1 MATPLFLTEGGLHG
15 HMDHLY
21 DNPDLTFS
29 EMKGIFRAAATGK
42 LVGTEKTDGQNLYIS
57 YSVKDG
63 KAKAARAG
71 QDIKAG
77 GLDAKALAKKFAG
90 RGTVEAAFVDA
101 FSIFEK
107 AVRSLSPDVQKKIFG
122 EDADIYYNAEI
133 QDPRNRNVIN
143 YDTKTLNIHRVGH
156 HVYDKSTGKPVI
168 QTDPETGEESHV
180 DVSENFETLQDAL
193 EDMQASILDK
203 DFRLQVNAIRQ
214 LNALSDDRPLN
225 IALNDLEK
233 ELSKEGVS
241 DNHTVG
247 YYLASRLRA
256 AVRER
261 IKLPMELEAN
271 VVRRLMGHKGKQFN
285 LNTLRRGQPKEI
297 AMAITELVQASKVL
311 KFKAIKP
318 IENIVHEFAV
328 EMMKVFQSIFVLDNR
343 KEVKRLQDELQNA
356 IDLIKSA
363 NEEET
368 IDKMVSQFKK
378 MRNSV
383 EGVNT
388 AAEGFVFD
396 YNGRTYKFTGNFA
409 PMNQIL
415 GMVKPGYSRSKSAK
429 TLKEEVENIAESNVE
444 KIIAIYPGRFQPAG
458 RHHRAA
464 FEWLQTIFGEEN
476 TFVAT
481 SGKVQKPKSPF
492 NFSEKQTIL
501 SAHGIP
507 VQAIVET
514 KNPYKAEEITGKYD
528 PDKTAVVYMVGKK
541 DMEEDARFKN
551 VGGVLKSGQPSYFQ
565 DFEKNKHDLRPLRE
579 SGYIIVAPH
588 VSLPVEG
595 FGEMSGTVLR
605 QALGKSDAN
614 TFKKIMG
621 FYDEEI
627 HQLIKIKLGDPEE
640 ERLQEGNDFF
650 SMDYLFSLVD
660 RELNLAYLKQEQL
673 LKEEQEKLKNLEA
686 LAGASVQ
693 SLGLNQDLADK
704 FMEVFN
710 KLVGELEAE
719 QSEIN
724 QKEKEAR
731 GREAAAALQK
741 TTQQQPADTPVEE
754 NAMSAGAVE
763 GAARKSPWV
772 NLEATK

>member
-29 EMKGIFRAAATGK
+29 EMKGIFRAAAAGK

-57 YSVKDG
+57 YSIEDG
-63 KAKAARAG
+63 KARAARAG

-77 GLDAKALAKKFAG
+77 GLDARALAKKFAG

-107 AVRSLSPDVQKKIFG
+107 AVRSLDINTQRKIFG
-122 EDADIYYNAEI
+122 DDAEIYYNAEI

-143 YDTKTLNIHRVGH
+143 YDTRTLNIHRVGH
-156 HVYDKSTGKPVI
+156 HVYDKSTGKPVV

-193 EDMQASILDK
+193 EDMQSAILDK
-203 DFRLQVNAIRQ
+203 DFRLQINAIRQ
-214 LNALSDDRPLN
+214 LEALNDDRPLN
-225 IALNDLEK
+225 TALNDLEK

-247 YYLASRLRA
+247 YYLAARLRA

-261 IKLPMELEAN
+261 VRLPMELEAN

-285 LNTLRRGQPKEI
+285 LVSLRRGQPKEI
-297 AMAITELVQASKVL
+297 AEAITDLIQSSKIL

-318 IENIVHEFAV
+318 IENIVHDFAV

-343 KEVKRLQDELQNA
+343 KEVKRLQDELENA
-356 IDLIKSA
+356 IELIKSA
-363 NEEET
+363 DEEAT

-378 MRNSV
+378 MKNSV
-383 EGVNT
+383 EGVNS

-415 GMVKPGYSRSKSAK
+415 GMVKPGYARSKSAK
-429 TLKEEVENIAESNVE
+429 SLKEELENKVESGVE

-458 RHHRAA
+458 RHHKAA

-476 TFVAT
+476 TFIAT
-481 SGKVQKPKSPF
+481 SSRVERPKSPF
-492 NFSEKQTIL
+492 DFSEKQNIL

-507 VQAIVET
+507 VQSIVET
-514 KNPYKAEEITGKYD
+514 KNPYKAEEITRRYD
-528 PDKTAVVYMVGKK
+528 PDTTAVVYMVGKK
-541 DMEEDARFKN
+541 DMQEDKRFKN
-551 VGGVLKSGQPSYFQ
+551 VGGVLKSGQPSYLQ
-565 DFEKNKHDLRPLRE
+565 DFEKNKHNLRPLRQ

-588 VSLPVEG
+588 ISLPVEG

-605 QALGKSDAN
+605 DALAQSDPD
-614 TFKKIMG
+614 TFEKIMG
-621 FYDEEI
+621 FYDEEM
-627 HQLIKIKLGDPEE
+627 HQLIKMKLRPEE
-640 ERLQEGNDFF
+640 GAEVNEGFF
-650 SMDYLFSLVD
+650 SMNCLFSLVD
-660 RELNLAYLKQEQL
+660 EQLNLAYLKHERLIKEQQEN
-673 LKEEQEKLKNLEA
+673 LKNLEA
-686 LAGASVQ
+686 LASASVQ
-693 SLGLNQDLADK
+693 TLGLDEDHAAK
-704 FMEVFN
+704 FLKMFNEIIEEV
-710 KLVGELEAE
+710 AE
-719 QSEIN
+719 EQN
-724 QKEKEAR
+724 MAKQKETETVRAQT
-731 GREAAAALQK
+731 AAAMQK
-741 TTQQQPADTPVEE
+741 AQQEPAEPVEE
-754 NAMSAGAVE
+754 NSMGSGAVA
-763 GAARKSPWV
+763 GHSGSPWI
-772 NLEATK
+772 NWRQENE